1 MIPDYQTLMLPLL
14 KFTADGEIHTFRDA
28 VDSLANEFNLTEEER
43 KQLLPSGQQ
52 GVFHNRVG
60 WARTFMK
67 KAGLLDSPKRAM
79 IRITDRGREVLKHNP
94 PEIDAD
100 FLKQNPEFME
110 FLSLKHEREET
121 IPTRVSV
128 SESSQT
134 PEELLE
140 YSYSKIREDLANN
153 LLAKVKECDPSFFEH
168 LVIDL
173 RLAMGYGGSRA
184 EAGKGDREVWRRG
197 HRRNH

>member
-100 FLKQNPEFME
+100 FL
-110 FLSLKHEREET
+110 
-121 IPTRVSV
+121 
-128 SESSQT
+128 
-134 PEELLE
+134 
-140 YSYSKIREDLANN
+140 
-153 LLAKVKECDPSFFEH
+153 
-168 LVIDL
+168 
-173 RLAMGYGGSRA
+173 
-184 EAGKGDREVWRRG
+184 
-197 HRRNH
+197 